1 MLSGVRARKKW
12 EKWAEI
18 IALSKLPASLP
29 KHQTLL
35 PLPWAACLLHGGT
48 PASYLQGFLMLIRCN
63 YSLLCTSISTLA
75 SFDSAVGKI
84 LPTGLSSLHEPEI
97 SDTYLNFL
105 FAAAGTIPHVFRNRN
120 KLNGIHVFPPPFES
134 GVLNFIHVNLN
145 LTDVLFSG
153 LWTCFG
159 SWVVLFFFLRLH
171 FGGWQVDTRRSG
183 MLPGLNP
190 WLLLLWELPRADWEK
205 RAALSSLNSKH
216 LS

>member
-35 PLPWAACLLHGGT
+35 PLPWAVCLLHGGT

-120 KLNGIHVFPPPFES
+120 KLNGIHVFPAPFES
-134 GVLNFIHVNLN
+134 GVLSFIHVNLN

-159 SWVVLFFFLRLH
+159 SWVVLFFFFFKVTFCGVAGWHKKKWDVAWFESLIVASVRTPKSRLGEKSCS
-171 FGGWQVDTRRSG
+171 F
-183 MLPGLNP
+183 LP
-190 WLLLLWELPRADWEK
+190 
-205 RAALSSLNSKH
+205 
-216 LS
+216 